1 MIEWWFLHLRIP
13 AREAETATRAVAACT
28 NRVKACQFALIA
40 SVCSDCASLVHSE
53 VSAFRSRN
61 FCFFAVIGGSFIP
74 TCSLAFWCYRLA
86 AAFSKAIAY
95 HIAGCIFD
103 QKNDR
108 YHCLFVKLVRCLL
121 LRSTPRVSIGNA
133 LWRMKK

>member
-40 SVCSDCASLVHSE
+40 SVCSDCVSLVHSE

-74 TCSLAFWCYRLA
+74 TCPLAFWCYRLA
-86 AAFSKAIAY
+86 AAFSKAIGY

-103 QKNDR
+103 KKTTATI
-108 YHCLFVKLVRCLL
+108 VCLL
-121 LRSTPRVSIGNA
+121 SSCVVYFCAQRPAFPSATHYGA
-133 LWRMKK
+133 